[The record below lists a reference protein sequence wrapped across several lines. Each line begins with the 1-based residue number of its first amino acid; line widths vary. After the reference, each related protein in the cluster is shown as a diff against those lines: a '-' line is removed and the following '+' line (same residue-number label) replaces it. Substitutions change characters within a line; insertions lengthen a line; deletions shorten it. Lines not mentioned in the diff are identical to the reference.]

1 MLVAYTTV
9 IFSIFIRGRTQI
21 VLNNTVNYTEVAYF
35 TGFSSQTFQNNLYGR
50 LLIVKINKLINFCFN
65 FNLIFNL

>member
-50 LLIVKINKLINFCFN
+50 LLIVKINK
-65 FNLIFNL
+65 